1 MKLQS
6 DLREFVE
13 LLNSREV
20 DYLVV
25 GGHAVAF
32 HGYPRFTGDIDFFVR
47 PTRENADKI
56 MDVLVAFGFGDL
68 GLTRESFT
76 TPDMVVQLGRPPNRI
91 DLLTTISAV
100 AFDDAWAGREQGK
113 LDGVPVFFIGRD
125 ALIRNKQAASRA
137 KDRADLEALQ
147 ESE

>member
-13 LLNSREV
+13 LLNSRKV

-56 MDVLVAFGFGDL
+56 MDALLAFGFGDL
-68 GLTRESFT
+68 GLEPESFT
-76 TPDMVVQLGRPPNRI
+76 TPDTVVQLGRPPNRI

-100 AFDDAWAGREQGK
+100 DFDDAWAGREQGT
-113 LDGVPVFFIGRD
+113 LDGLPVFFIGRD
-125 ALIRNKQAASRA
+125 ALIRNKRAASRA
-137 KDRADLEALQ
+137 KDRADLEALE
-147 ESE
+147 ESD